1 MQQLGLNC
9 NTSREEREGEQP
21 TACVAANHGALSEL
35 GSRKRRHLWGR
46 GGEVCGWEEVVMGK
60 RVKVVGDC
68 YWVDCPLQT
77 HTRTPLPLQPE
88 LSTQIEMDFEVLHH
102 TESVSAVDFWSVR
115 KSVRRKQLASLK
127 SMTSRTKYLDH
138 V

>member
-9 NTSREEREGEQP
+9 NTSREEGEGERP
-21 TACVAANHGALSEL
+21 TGCVAANHGALSEL

-46 GGEVCGWEEVVMGK
+46 GGEVCGWKEVVMGK
-60 RVKVVGDC
+60 RVKVVGDS

-77 HTRTPLPLQPE
+77 HTHTHGHQPE
-88 LSTQIEMDFEVLHH
+88 PSTQIEMDFEVLHH

-115 KSVRRKQLASLK
+115 KSDRGKTVGLFKIYDIS
-127 SMTSRTKYLDH
+127 H
-138 V
+138 